1 MSWDYYHDFDLL
13 KTIKTPYGMS
23 KTAEGDPVYC
33 EKDNLFPVLV
43 NCNCITIMFNG
54 H

>member
-1 MSWDYYHDFDLL
+1 MTLIY
-13 KTIKTPYGMS
+13 KKIKTPYGTS

-43 NCNCITIMFNG
+43 NTTANLITIMFNG